1 MTITLAEVITQPQ
14 SGRTRAVVLD
24 FHEYAQSVILQGRD
38 VPWQQPTAYSY
49 FGQAQGLLKP
59 DVALLD
65 LGTLYANAVATNDGL
80 RASLS
85 TRSRTGYALKTLLA
99 NETTASMAL
108 ELATAVSQTS
118 AAPLVLQI
126 PSPMLWLALT
136 HELSGA
142 GTVADLT
149 IDDAENAAMHV
160 AGWLRRLSMLPVSV
174 LLLDER
180 WTGDG
185 FMPLVD
191 SSAYT
196 PVSNVTLNY
205 RWELA
210 RRTCD
215 GMNVLGSSVTAALVP
230 PEYWLSDDASATSGD
245 FLFAEIPAH
254 AVPET
259 VLSQLAKLI

>member
-1 MTITLAEVITQPQ
+1 
-14 SGRTRAVVLD
+14 
-24 FHEYAQSVILQGRD
+24 
-38 VPWQQPTAYSY
+38 
-49 FGQAQGLLKP
+49 
-59 DVALLD
+59 
-65 LGTLYANAVATNDGL
+65 
-80 RASLS
+80 
-85 TRSRTGYALKTLLA
+85 
-99 NETTASMAL
+99 
-108 ELATAVSQTS
+108 
-118 AAPLVLQI
+118 
-126 PSPMLWLALT
+126 
-136 HELSGA
+136 
-142 GTVADLT
+142 
-149 IDDAENAAMHV
+149 MHV
-160 AGWLRRLSMLPVSV
+160 AGWLRRMSMLPVSM

-180 WTGDG
+180 WTGTD

-215 GMNVLGSSVTAALVP
+215 GVNILGSSVTGALVP
-230 PEYWLSDDASATSGD
+230 PEYWLSDAASASAGD

>member
-1 MTITLAEVITQPQ
+1 
-14 SGRTRAVVLD
+14 
-24 FHEYAQSVILQGRD
+24 
-38 VPWQQPTAYSY
+38 
-49 FGQAQGLLKP
+49 
-59 DVALLD
+59 
-65 LGTLYANAVATNDGL
+65 
-80 RASLS
+80 
-85 TRSRTGYALKTLLA
+85 
-99 NETTASMAL
+99 
-108 ELATAVSQTS
+108 
-118 AAPLVLQI
+118 
-126 PSPMLWLALT
+126 
-136 HELSGA
+136 
-142 GTVADLT
+142 
-149 IDDAENAAMHV
+149 
-160 AGWLRRLSMLPVSV
+160 MLPVSV